1 MILIELHEQMVVL
14 LIKLINADQ
23 ATQILLSLFQ
33 IQLVFFRFKL
43 LVAGLDIKLLISRP
57 HLGNPIIKGLTV
69 LEIEALQKIPLIER
83 QMLCRMVRETF
94 YITFNRTLGI
104 KRQHSPVGSDNPFP
118 T

>member
-1 MILIELHEQMVVL
+1 MVVL

-23 ATQILLSLFQ
+23 AAQIPLSLFQ
-33 IQLVFFRFKL
+33 IQLVFFCFQL
-43 LVAGLDIKLLISRP
+43 LVAGLDIKLLILRP
-57 HLGNPIIKGLTV
+57 HLRHPVIKGLTV

-83 QMLCRMVRETF
+83 QMLRRMIREAF
-94 YITFNRTLGI
+94 YITFNHTLGI

>member
-1 MILIELHEQMVVL
+1 MIVL

-23 ATQILLSLFQ
+23 AAQIPLSLFQ
-33 IQLVFFRFKL
+33 IQLLFFCFQL

-57 HLGNPIIKGLTV
+57 HFGHPVIKSLAV
-69 LEIEALQKIPLIER
+69 LEIEALQKITLIER
-83 QMLCRMVRETF
+83 QMLRRMVRETF
-94 YITFNRTLGI
+94 YITFNHTLGI

>member
-1 MILIELHEQMVVL
+1 MVVL

-23 ATQILLSLFQ
+23 AAQIPLSLFQ
-33 IQLVFFRFKL
+33 IQLVFFRFQL

-57 HLGNPIIKGLTV
+57 HLGHPVIKGLAV

-83 QMLCRMVRETF
+83 QMLRWMVCETF

-104 KRQHSPVGSDNPFP
+104 KRQHSPVWSDNPFP